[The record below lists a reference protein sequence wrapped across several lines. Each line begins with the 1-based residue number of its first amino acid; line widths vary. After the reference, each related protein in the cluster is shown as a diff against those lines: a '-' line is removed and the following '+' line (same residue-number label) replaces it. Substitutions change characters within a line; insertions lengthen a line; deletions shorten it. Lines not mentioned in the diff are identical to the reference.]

1 MTDTG
6 ERMEEFK
13 TAFSEAQKATRERD
27 ELAREIGDRLAAD
40 VQTAVAAEGTTV
52 EAVDT
57 SGKNDRFRFEARLD
71 RAAMVAALT
80 DQLPAGFAVSHINDD
95 GSLTIE
101 WTGNGRTPT
110 KRDRDAILKAIVA
123 EETVSDDD
131 GLIDSVPTR
140 TRVLDRAE
148 ELGVPR
154 DVAQERL
161 ERLVTLDMLDID
173 DGYVYPD
180 TNFSRI

>member
-13 TAFSEAQKATRERD
+13 TAVSEAQKATRERD
-27 ELAREIGDRLAAD
+27 ELAREIGDRLADDIQA
-40 VQTAVAAEGTTV
+40 AVEAAGMTV

-57 SGKNDRFRFEARLD
+57 SAKNDRFRFEARLD

-80 DQLPAGFAVSHINDD
+80 ETLSPGFAVSHVNGD

-101 WTGNGRTPT
+101 WTGSGRTPS

-123 EETVSDDD
+123 EATVTDDD

-140 TRVLDRAE
+140 KHVLGRAE

-154 DVAQERL
+154 DVAEERL